1 MPILFRWIFAGCLS
15 RSLATMAALL
25 AIYVIIEA
33 FDKAR
38 YLGNGL
44 TPSLLIEYLLLKSPF
59 MISEFMPI
67 MILLAA
73 SIYLIELSHH
83 QEIVAVRSAGLGI
96 NKLLTPLLSVA
107 ILGSLLS
114 FAIGEWITP
123 ATNQRLDI
131 IEQVH
136 IKHKKAASHG
146 IQWLKN
152 GHRFFRL
159 KPLGKE
165 QYNLTLIETNQRG
178 GWIKRIDASLATYR
192 DGKWQLHDVNIGTPS
207 ESSALQMQHV
217 DTLALTSAVGPETAE
232 LPLPRH
238 MRLMELYRY
247 IRELHHAGLSTSEY
261 LFALHR
267 KLAAPMACLL
277 MVLLATALCMQNSN
291 RSGKASWGMI
301 AAISMGLIFYVF
313 GNASSLLATGER
325 LPAAYAAWL
334 PNLIFGGLGVFLLL
348 HREGH

>member
-136 IKHKKAASHG
+136 I
-146 IQWLKN
+146 
-152 GHRFFRL
+152 
-159 KPLGKE
+159 
-165 QYNLTLIETNQRG
+165 
-178 GWIKRIDASLATYR
+178 
-192 DGKWQLHDVNIGTPS
+192 
-207 ESSALQMQHV
+207 
-217 DTLALTSAVGPETAE
+217 
-232 LPLPRH
+232 
-238 MRLMELYRY
+238 
-247 IRELHHAGLSTSEY
+247 
-261 LFALHR
+261 
-267 KLAAPMACLL
+267 
-277 MVLLATALCMQNSN
+277 
-291 RSGKASWGMI
+291 
-301 AAISMGLIFYVF
+301 
-313 GNASSLLATGER
+313 
-325 LPAAYAAWL
+325 
-334 PNLIFGGLGVFLLL
+334 
-348 HREGH
+348 